1 MPAME
6 NAQHRDIMGI
16 RVAALG
22 WSQALDELKRAI
34 DGNGP
39 QRIFNFLNANNANLA
54 MRNPEYRRGL
64 SKSEVL
70 PDGVGV
76 DIASRALHGS
86 AFPANL
92 NGTDFIPALLVH
104 SERPLKVALIGARP
118 ENLQRAVSRF
128 KIATPWHD
136 FVAVSDGY
144 FDKSDS
150 SGVLADLVAI
160 NPDITLIA
168 LGSPAQEIWIDQN
181 ISQGHGRVVFGVGAL
196 FDFVSGAIPR
206 APEVVRNLRAEWIWR
221 LALEPSRLWR
231 RYILGN
237 PVFLFHLLRYKLFGA
252 GRQDG
257 IPA

>member
-1 MPAME
+1 MSAME
-6 NAQHRDIMGI
+6 NGQHRDIMGI

-34 DGNGP
+34 DGDGP

-54 MRNPEYRRGL
+54 MRNPEYRKGL

-76 DIASRALHGS
+76 DIASRALHGA

-104 SERPLKVALIGARP
+104 SDRPLKVALIGARP
-118 ENLQRAVSRF
+118 ENLERAVAGF
-128 KIATPWHD
+128 KTATPWHE

-144 FDKSDS
+144 FDTSDS
-150 SGVLADLVAI
+150 SQILADLEAI

-168 LGSPAQEIWIDQN
+168 LGSPSQEIWIDTH
-181 ISQGHGRVVFGVGAL
+181 IRRGHGRVVFGVGAL
-196 FDFVSGAIPR
+196 FDFISGAIPR
-206 APEVVRNLRAEWIWR
+206 APLAIRNLRLEWIWR
-221 LALEPSRLWR
+221 LVIEPSRLWR

-237 PVFLFHLLRYKLFGA
+237 PVFLFHVLRYKLFGA
-252 GRQDG
+252 RRKAAL
-257 IPA
+257 PA

>member
-6 NAQHRDIMGI
+6 NGQHRDIMGI

-22 WSQALDELKRAI
+22 WSQALDELTRAI
-34 DGNGP
+34 DGDGP

-54 MRNPEYRRGL
+54 MRNPKYRQGL
-64 SKSEVL
+64 CKYEVL

-76 DIASRALHGS
+76 DIASRAFYGS

-104 SERPLKVALIGARP
+104 SNRPLKVALIGARP
-118 ENLQRAVSRF
+118 DNLERAVAGF
-128 KIATPWHD
+128 KAATPWHD

-144 FDKSDS
+144 FDMSDS
-150 SGVLADLVAI
+150 SQVLADLAAV

-168 LGSPAQEIWIDQN
+168 LGSPSQEIWIDTH
-181 ISQGHGRVVFGVGAL
+181 ISHGHGRVVFGVGAL

-206 APEVVRNLRAEWIWR
+206 APLAIRNLRLEWIWR
-221 LALEPSRLWR
+221 LAIEPSRLWR
-231 RYILGN
+231 RYVLGN
-237 PVFLFHLLRYKLFGA
+237 PVFLFHVLRYKLSGA
-252 GRQDG
+252 RRK
-257 IPA
+257 AALSV